1 MKSSQRINKL
11 IEILKD
17 HPTIHITTLQKNTNT
32 PISTLRRDLM
42 ILEQQHLIKREAGKI
57 ILLKQENIEYAWL
70 YRENKNTLL
79 KDKLCKTA
87 SNLIQNN
94 NAIFID
100 SSTTCT
106 KLATYLNNFSNL
118 KIITNNLIV
127 ASQLQNHMNF
137 LVFISGG
144 LIKPYSQSVLDNEA
158 IRFIHQFKTKY
169 AFVSCSTID
178 LSGLYMADLLQAQVK
193 REAIKQSEK
202 TVALIDSSKF
212 KNNQD
217 FIKLC
222 DLSDIDI
229 LITDKK
235 ITDTKF
241 INFCKVHNIQIINS

>member
-1 MKSSQRINKL
+1 
-11 IEILKD
+11 
-17 HPTIHITTLQKNTNT
+17 
-32 PISTLRRDLM
+32 
-42 ILEQQHLIKREAGKI
+42 
-57 ILLKQENIEYAWL
+57 
-70 YRENKNTLL
+70 
-79 KDKLCKTA
+79 
-87 SNLIQNN
+87 
-94 NAIFID
+94 
-100 SSTTCT
+100 

-137 LVFISGG
+137 SVFISGG